1 MTPERTIRS
10 LLDTA
15 LQPARR
21 KARRRAW
28 AMKTYAAWCE
38 AMREMDDKCMAAVGR
53 LTEEEF
59 NRLCD
64 EEQAKVDALRA
75 LLEDVI
81 ERDRWPREM
90 HFKCV

>member
-1 MTPERTIRS
+1 
-10 LLDTA
+10 
-15 LQPARR
+15 
-21 KARRRAW
+21 
-28 AMKTYAAWCE
+28 
-38 AMREMDDKCMAAVGR
+38 MREMDDKCMEAVDR